1 MANFEIIMPKMGES
15 IEEATITNWFVKEG
29 DRVEEDDVLLEIATD
44 KVDSEIPSPVEGVVK
59 KILFKQDEV
68 VAVGTVIAVIDTGGE
83 AGEEGESGG
92 TVEEEGDR
100 DAAAEEKE
108 AESPGKSLPDDSGVA
123 TVSASVA
130 GETAKAGAPVSTKD
144 RFYSPLVRKIAR
156 EENISQEELDAIPG
170 SGLNDRVQKR
180 DVMKYLEER
189 GIRQPSDTAEPDQ
202 ADAKVPAPGAG
213 ARATTPPVDAQS
225 PASPAVSGSGPAAS
239 KVKSE
244 AGDEVIEMSRLRKLI
259 ADHMI
264 RSKQTSAHVT
274 NMIEIDVTGVVT
286 WRNRVKDEFQKREGV
301 KLTYLPVFLEAT
313 VKALR
318 EFPRINASVD
328 GDRIIHKRR
337 INLGV
342 AVALPDSNL
351 IVPNIKDADTL
362 NLVGITK
369 RMNEL
374 AAAARSNKLSPD
386 DISGGTF
393 TVTNFGTFQN
403 DIGTPIINQPE
414 VAILAVGAIKK
425 KPAVIETDMGD
436 VIAIR
441 HKMWLSLT
449 YDHRIIDGALGGA
462 FLKRL
467 GDYIESF
474 DPESGNFKI

>member
-1 MANFEIIMPKMGES
+1 MANFDIIMPKMGES

-29 DRVEEDDVLLEIATD
+29 DQVEEDDVLLEIATD
-44 KVDSEIPSPVEGVVK
+44 KVDSEIPSPVAGVVK
-59 KILFKQDEV
+59 KIFFKQDEV
-68 VAVGTVIAVIDTGGE
+68 VAVGTVIAVIDMDGE
-83 AGEEGESGG
+83 ATATDEDEETAPETAPS
-92 TVEEEGDR
+92 VKDEAKSVAE
-100 DAAAEEKE
+100 APVAKQVAEE
-108 AESPGKSLPDDSGVA
+108 PRLI
-123 TVSASVA
+123 AS
-130 GETAKAGAPVSTKD
+130 SKD

-156 EENISQEELDAIPG
+156 EEKITQAELDSIPG
-170 SGLNDRVQKR
+170 SGLNGRVQKR
-180 DVMKYLEER
+180 DILKYIEQR
-189 GIRQPSDTAEPDQ
+189 DQ
-202 ADAKVPAPGAG
+202 KVTSGAASEAP
-213 ARATTPPVDAQS
+213 QS
-225 PASPAVSGSGPAAS
+225 ASIPASKATAVSVAAPSAPVMSESG
-239 KVKSE
+239 
-244 AGDEVIEMSRLRKLI
+244 DQIIEMSRLRKLI
-259 ADHMI
+259 AEHMI
-264 RSKQTSAHVT
+264 KSKQTSAHVT

-286 WRNRVKDEFQKREGV
+286 WRNRVKDEFQKKEGV

-313 VKALR
+313 IKALR
-318 EFPRINASVD
+318 EYPQVNASVD
-328 GDRIIHKRR
+328 GDRIIIKRR
-337 INLGV
+337 INLGI
-342 AVALPDSNL
+342 AVALPDNNL

-374 AAAARSNKLSPD
+374 AVAARTSKLGPD

-425 KPAVIETDMGD
+425 KPAVLETAMGD

-467 GDYIESF
+467 GDFIESF
-474 DPESGNFKI
+474 DPEAGNFKL